1 AVAQRAEQHIS
12 TERAQLHQRRRRIS
26 PWFLAE
32 SRTVGNLLACVYDS
46 VRCELA
52 QQAEAEKK
60 AGPSADEEEA
70 PVLACLPCCRP
81 TTRRADD
88 EPDGDVQQLWQR
100 LDAAKAELLRC
111 APGEAFATLGPGLD
125 RQRMR
130 EVLGSRRID
139 PAQLKLVRQVFLDC
153 VGVSYWEQAEHLP
166 GGETHTF
173 RTVLLNSVKL
183 ADDHTASALV
193 DWAVIKESLGLEGHQ
208 QKRQ

>member
-1 AVAQRAEQHIS
+1 MHCIARAPAGRRHIS
-12 TERAQLHQRRRRIS
+12 TERAQLHQR
-26 PWFLAE
+26 
-32 SRTVGNLLACVYDS
+32 YDS

-60 AGPSADEEEA
+60 AGPSADEA
-70 PVLACLPCCRP
+70 WLWLRGRSSSACLPSLLP
-81 TTRRADD
+81 ADY
-88 EPDGDVQQLWQR
+88 PDVQQLWQR

-208 QKRQ
+208 QK